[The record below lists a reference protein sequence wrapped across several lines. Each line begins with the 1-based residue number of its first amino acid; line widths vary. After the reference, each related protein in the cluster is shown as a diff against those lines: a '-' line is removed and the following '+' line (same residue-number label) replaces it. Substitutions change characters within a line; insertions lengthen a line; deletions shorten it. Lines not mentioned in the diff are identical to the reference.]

1 MSDRVSHAR
10 FIPYWTLEEMKLSV
24 KACHNLC
31 DKQQPMFDELYML
44 GVMTYGELQRT
55 YEQGGKSC

>member
-1 MSDRVSHAR
+1 MSDRVSPAR
-10 FIPYWTLEEMKLSV
+10 FIPYWTLEEMKLSI